1 MNKKIA
7 KSLTL
12 LVISQNQTTIDCF
25 NKIAKD
31 SVKEIFFCNS
41 AIESFDITQNQNIDI
56 VFIDDEFS
64 QETTTKI
71 ITVEHLSIL
80 LVNELNPD
88 INYQENGAFCAINK
102 NFSKEQFLTAIC
114 ASLYSLDSLHE
125 KHHNDKILA
134 EYKKAIDAGF
144 MVSKADLAGTITYAN
159 ETFCQVSGYT
169 QKELIGNN
177 HNIVRH
183 PKMAASVFKDMWQ
196 TILNKKVWR
205 GKIANKA
212 KDGSVY
218 YVNSVIFPVL
228 DEDNNIVEF
237 LSMRQDITKIIEANQ
252 KLLKEQEEKAENAKK
267 HYEELEK
274 SKVSLLN
281 IFSHELKT
289 PLNAV
294 LSLSQIIARRV
305 PSIVI
310 EQEVANTKELLE
322 HIVENADYMQHII
335 DNLVDVMKLQSK
347 LYKPYF
353 TQHKITDILTEA
365 INNGVQKYKDCI
377 ELNLCENS
385 SLITLDKT
393 LLEKIIL
400 QLISN
405 GFKYKTNKISITYKE
420 NDGNFFLSFSDDGKG
435 FSDPNMKI
443 SLFGQTDDSFL
454 TRQSSGVG
462 IGLYHAKLCAQINN
476 WDISTANNTNNM
488 SGATVC
494 ISGIIK

>member
-1 MNKKIA
+1 MNKKKP
-7 KSLTL
+7 KSLTI
-12 LVISQNQTTIDCF
+12 LVISSNQIIINCF
-25 NKIAKD
+25 NAIAKD
-31 SVKEIFFCNS
+31 VVNEVIFCNS
-41 AIESFDITQNQNIDI
+41 TLDSFEITQNKSIDI
-56 VFIDDEFS
+56 VFIDDEFM

-71 ITVEHLSIL
+71 ITVEHICVL
-80 LVNELNPD
+80 LVDELSPD
-88 INYQENGAFCAINK
+88 INYQEDGIFCAISK
-102 NFSKEQFLTAIC
+102 NFTKEQLIIAVS

-125 KHHNDKILA
+125 KHHNDKLLA

-144 MVSKADLAGTITYAN
+144 MVSKANLDGIITYAN

-169 QKELIGNN
+169 QKELIGTN

-183 PKMAASVFKDMWQ
+183 PKMGDAVFKDMWQ

-205 GKIANKA
+205 GKIANRA
-212 KDGSVY
+212 KNGNVY

-237 LSMRQDITKIIEANQ
+237 LSMRQDITKIIETNQ

-274 SKVSLLN
+274 SKISLLN

-305 PSIVI
+305 PNIVI
-310 EQEVANTKELLE
+310 EQEAANTKELLE
-322 HIVENADYMQHII
+322 HIVENASYMQHII

-347 LYKPYF
+347 IYKPYF
-353 TQHKITDILTEA
+353 MQYKITDILLETV
-365 INNGVQKYKDCI
+365 NTNWQKHSDFI
-377 ELNLCENS
+377 TLNLFQNA

-393 LLEKIIL
+393 LLEKIIF

-405 GFKYKTNKISITYKE
+405 ATKYKINKILITYIEDKDE
-420 NDGNFFLSFSDDGKG
+420 FELSFSDDGKG
-435 FSDPNMKI
+435 FTDTNMKI
-443 SLFGQTDDSFL
+443 CLFGQTDDSFL

-462 IGLYHAKLCAQINN
+462 IGLYHAKLCAQIND
-476 WDISTANNTNNM
+476 WEISISNNSKNM
-488 SGATVC
+488 CGATVS
-494 ISGIIK
+494 IHGKIK